1 MNEHELLFYWHIFF
15 SVIIFIFGACI
26 GSYLNVCIYR
36 IPREE
41 STVKPRSHCPHCKKQ
56 IAWWNNIP
64 LVSYIVLRARCTE
77 CGGKIIPRYFL
88 VELLV
93 AVLFLLAWLKY
104 DFLGAPASLGLVQIY
119 DFELVPIC
127 WLIISGLVLGTF
139 VDFEHLIIPD
149 RVTIGGCIAGLM
161 LSITFPSLH
170 GEESMIASVASSAIG
185 LVVGWGGLWLV
196 AILGRW
202 AFKKEA
208 MGFGDVK
215 LLGAIGAFFGWQG
228 VLFTLIVSSF
238 LGSIA
243 GILMVVTKNKEM
255 QSRIPYGPYIA
266 LAAILWMYWG
276 SAWWGAYVDLMTPE
290 PVYPYVQPFM

>member
-1 MNEHELLFYWHIFF
+1 MTEHEVVFYWQIFF
-15 SVIIFIFGACI
+15 SMAIFVFGACI

-41 STVKPRSHCPHCKKQ
+41 STVKPRSHCPHCKKL
-56 IAWWNNIP
+56 IPWWRNIP
-64 LVSYIVLRARCTE
+64 LVSYFVLRARCAD
-77 CGGKIIPRYFL
+77 CGGKIASRYFL

-93 AVLFLLAWLKY
+93 AVLFLLAWLKFY
-104 DFLGAPASLGLVQIY
+104 FTDQPPILGLVPIY
-119 DFELVPIC
+119 DIALVPIC

-149 RVTIGGCIAGLM
+149 RVTLGGIVAGLV
-161 LSITFPSLH
+161 LSVAVPALHDAETVMGGLVPSL
-170 GEESMIASVASSAIG
+170 IG
-185 LVVGWGGLWLV
+185 LAVGWGGLWLI
-196 AILGRW
+196 AIAGRW

-215 LLGAIGAFFGWQG
+215 LLGAIGTFFGWQG
-228 VLFTLIVSSF
+228 VLFTLIISSF

-243 GILMVVTKNKEM
+243 GGLMVITRNKEM

-266 LAAILWMYWG
+266 LAAILWIYWG
-276 SAWWGAYVDLMTPE
+276 SAWWEAYIGLMTHE
-290 PVYPYVQPFM
+290 PIHP